1 MNSALR
7 LGVFYAAV
15 FVGTGAS
22 LPYMPVWFRT
32 HGLSGSQIGL
42 LLSAPLLARAIT
54 GPLLAIWADGFV
66 LRRSPV
72 ALLLLAAGIA
82 YTAIGFTTGFGA
94 WFVLWFVAG
103 TLMSTVTPLTD
114 VMTLRRA
121 ASRS

>member
-42 LLSAPLLARAIT
+42 LLAAPLLARAIT
-54 GPLLAIWADGFV
+54 EPDAPLSSHWPDMDAPPEPG
-66 LRRSPV
+66 
-72 ALLLLAAGIA
+72 AAERP
-82 YTAIGFTTGFGA
+82 GA
-94 WFVLWFVAG
+94 RLVESAV
-103 TLMSTVTPLTD
+103 P
-114 VMTLRRA
+114 
-121 ASRS
+121 